1 MKIRKAVLVTLA
13 VLAILTVC
21 LVALAVRH
29 HEAEGSQKQEKYH
42 RELSVEKAENKITAK
57 EKKTA
62 EETKALDKEKVS
74 DKKKTTEDKK
84 VSKENA
90 VDNSSPAVATP
101 SGNGAN
107 GGHIV
112 CIDPGHQAKGDSK
125 MEPNGPG
132 SSTMKARVT
141 GGTKGTTTGIFEY
154 QLNLTV
160 ADELRDELTRRG
172 YRVYMTRDSHN
183 VNISNK
189 ERAEYAT
196 SVGAEITVRIH
207 ANGADSS
214 KVKGAMTLVPSK
226 NNRYV
231 SRLASASYTL
241 GKCILDSYC
250 ASAGFKN
257 LGVQNNDTMTGI
269 NFCTSP
275 VAILE
280 MGFMSNPSDDTNMNN
295 DQCQSKMVNGIA
307 NGIDAYFVK

>member
-1 MKIRKAVLVTLA
+1 M
-13 VLAILTVC
+13 
-21 LVALAVRH
+21 
-29 HEAEGSQKQEKYH
+29 
-42 RELSVEKAENKITAK
+42 
-57 EKKTA
+57 
-62 EETKALDKEKVS
+62 
-74 DKKKTTEDKK
+74 
-84 VSKENA
+84 
-90 VDNSSPAVATP
+90 ATP

-207 ANGADSS
+207 LPFSS
-214 KVKGAMTLVPSK
+214 CL
-226 NNRYV
+226 
-231 SRLASASYTL
+231 
-241 GKCILDSYC
+241 
-250 ASAGFKN
+250 
-257 LGVQNNDTMTGI
+257 
-269 NFCTSP
+269 
-275 VAILE
+275 
-280 MGFMSNPSDDTNMNN
+280 
-295 DQCQSKMVNGIA
+295 
-307 NGIDAYFVK
+307 